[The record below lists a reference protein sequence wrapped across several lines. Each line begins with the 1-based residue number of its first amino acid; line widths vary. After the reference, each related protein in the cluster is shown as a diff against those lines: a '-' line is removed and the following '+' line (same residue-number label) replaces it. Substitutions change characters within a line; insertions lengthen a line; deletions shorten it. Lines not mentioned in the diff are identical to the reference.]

1 MAYLGVSKSALL
13 EWINAYFDINYT
25 KIEQCGNGAVY
36 CMIFNALYPNI
47 INVSRIHRSPSSEF
61 ETLTNYKLL
70 QHGFNKVRISR
81 DVNVEKLMRC
91 RLQDNLEFL
100 QWLGKLWCEH
110 NKDFTFSGSTSRPA
124 SRRTSSIG
132 VDRNPTS
139 KPLGSRKSSNA
150 TPQQRSSLATAKAT
164 ARSTSYPAPPQHSN
178 KENKSTAAGSN
189 DFRVNAA
196 IDNNGSNHRSEDKRL
211 LTEVSQLKQK
221 LQTANEA
228 LEEVSNLKECLQIER
243 NFYFGKLREIEVI
256 CQNISQT
263 DNAEQIST
271 LALIEDLK
279 DIMYSTEEGF
289 LLPDDEAETPDLD
302 DSNENIE
309 QDINPTTAL
318 HIDESEG
325 KNGFVSPESQ
335 YRHIA
340 QTRPIHDSGNLDLD
354 NTDSATNLTNEELFD
369 DETF

>member
-1 MAYLGVSKSALL
+1 GVSKSALL

-150 TPQQRSSLATAKAT
+150 TPQQR
-164 ARSTSYPAPPQHSN
+164 
-178 KENKSTAAGSN
+178 N

-196 IDNNGSNHRSEDKRL
+196 TDNNGSNHISEDKRL

-289 LLPDDEAETPDLD
+289 
-302 DSNENIE
+302 
-309 QDINPTTAL
+309 
-318 HIDESEG
+318 
-325 KNGFVSPESQ
+325 
-335 YRHIA
+335 
-340 QTRPIHDSGNLDLD
+340 
-354 NTDSATNLTNEELFD
+354 
-369 DETF
+369 